1 MTADVQQQ
9 TPHRDASRVPAL
21 EVRGLVKHYPGVK
34 ALDGV
39 DLVVHQHE
47 VLGLAGE
54 NGAGKSTLLKAL
66 VGLVRPDAGDI
77 YVRGEKVRLKSIMD
91 AADHGIGM
99 VFQEQ
104 SLVPNLTAAEN
115 IVLGSEGPGV
125 RRGIYRWATM
135 RSLAQEQLDKIGSQ
149 IDPLA
154 RTDTLTF
161 AERQMVE
168 IAKVLRIEERT
179 SHPPVIILDEPTS
192 VLESKEIETLFTQ
205 IRRLREFASVVFVSH
220 RLDEVLDVCDRVSV
234 LRGGQSVGEVP
245 TAGAAPTDL
254 HRMMIGSTGSGD
266 HYHDT
271 VAQRSG
277 EQMRPRL
284 SVRGLAG
291 PTFRDVDL
299 DVHAGEI
306 VGIVGVHGSGR
317 EDVCRALFGA
327 EPTTAGEVTL
337 DGEKLDLSGTR
348 AACAAGIGYVP
359 AERKIEGMVGPMSVA
374 DNMTLTKQKAR
385 CTGPLVAPKKQATL
399 VDSWI
404 QRLSIRTPG
413 RDTAIQRLSGGNQ
426 QKVVLARWLVGGDVR
441 VLLLDHPTRG
451 LDIGAR
457 SEVYRLMRELAN
469 SGVAT
474 VLLAD
479 SLEEAI
485 GMADRILVM
494 NDGRVAAEVACPSGA
509 KPTPLDLV
517 KEMV

>member
-1 MTADVQQQ
+1 VSIDNALEKETRPVGQ
-9 TPHRDASRVPAL
+9 VPAL

-39 DLVVHQHE
+39 DLVVRQHE

-66 VGLVRPDAGDI
+66 VGLVRPDAGEI
-77 YVRGEKVRLKSIMD
+77 YVRGERVKLRSVVD

-115 IVLGSEGPGV
+115 IVLGSEGKGV
-125 RRGIYRWATM
+125 RAGVYRWDAM
-135 RSLAQEQLDKIGSQ
+135 RKMAQEQLDKIGSH

-154 RTDTLTF
+154 RTDTLSF

-168 IAKVLRIEERT
+168 IAKVLRIEQRS
-179 SHPPVIILDEPTS
+179 SHAPVIILDEPTS

-205 IRRLREFASVVFVSH
+205 VRRLREFASVVFVSH

-234 LRGGQSVGEVP
+234 LRSGQSVGELPTQGAVP
-245 TAGAAPTDL
+245 AEL
-254 HRMMIGSTGSGD
+254 HRMMIGSTGSDD
-266 HYHDT
+266 HYHDG
-271 VAQRSG
+271 ADKCAEDKR
-277 EQMRPRL
+277 RPML
-284 SVRGLAG
+284 TVRGLSGKGFAG
-291 PTFRDVDL
+291 VDL
-299 DVHAGEI
+299 DVEAGEI

-337 DGEKLDLSGTR
+337 DGKKLDLSGTR

-374 DNMTLTKQKAR
+374 DNMTLTKQGAR
-385 CTGPLVAPKKQATL
+385 CSGPIVSPRKQAGL
-399 VDSWI
+399 VDKWI
-404 QRLSIRTPG
+404 ERLSIRTPHRG
-413 RDTAIQRLSGGNQ
+413 TAIQRLSGGNQ
-426 QKVVLARWLVGGDVR
+426 QKVVLARWLVAGDIKL
-441 VLLLDHPTRG
+441 LLLDHPTRG

-457 SEVYRLMRELAN
+457 SEVYRLMRELAE

-485 GMADRILVM
+485 GMSDRIVVM
-494 NDGRVAAEVACPSGA
+494 SDGRATKHVDCPSGA

>member
-1 MTADVQQQ
+1 MSIDVEEKFV
-9 TPHRDASRVPAL
+9 TPPPAPVPAL

-39 DLVVHQHE
+39 DLVVRPHE

-66 VGLVRPDAGDI
+66 VGLVKPDAGEI
-77 YVRGEKVRLKSIMD
+77 YVRGERVRLRSVVN
-91 AADHGIGM
+91 AAEHGIGM

-115 IVLGSEGPGV
+115 IVLGSEGAGV
-125 RRGIYRWATM
+125 RGGIYRWDRM
-135 RSLAQEQLDKIGSQ
+135 RRLAQEQLDKIGSH

-154 RTDTLTF
+154 RTDSLSF
-161 AERQMVE
+161 ADRQMVE
-168 IAKVLRIEERT
+168 IAKVLRIEQR
-179 SHPPVIILDEPTS
+179 SQHPPVIILDEPTS
-192 VLESKEIETLFTQ
+192 VLEAKEIETLFAQ
-205 IRRLREFASVVFVSH
+205 VRRLREFASVIFVSH
-220 RLDEVLDVCDRVSV
+220 RLDEVLDVCDRVTV
-234 LRGGQSVGEVP
+234 LRSGRSVGEVP
-245 TAGAAPTDL
+245 TAGAAPAEL
-254 HRMMIGSTGSGD
+254 HRMMIGSTGSDD
-266 HYHDT
+266 HYHDN
-271 VAQRSG
+271 VATRA
-277 EQMRPRL
+277 ETPARPRL
-284 SVRGLAG
+284 VVRGLSG
-291 PTFRDVDL
+291 RTFRDVDL

-337 DGEKLDLSGTR
+337 DGAVLQLSGTR

-374 DNMTLTKQKAR
+374 ENMTLTRQRAR
-385 CTGPLVAPKKQATL
+385 CSGPLVSPRKQASL

-404 QRLSIRTPG
+404 SRLSIRTPHRG
-413 RDTAIQRLSGGNQ
+413 TPIQRLSGGNQ
-426 QKVVLARWLVGGDVR
+426 QKVVLARWLVSGDVR
-441 VLLLDHPTRG
+441 LLLLDHPTRG

-485 GMADRILVM
+485 GMSDRIVVM
-494 NDGRVAAEVACPSGA
+494 SDGRVTAEVGCPSGA

>member
-1 MTADVQQQ
+1 MSIHAEKQAEEA
-9 TPHRDASRVPAL
+9 PSAPVPAL

-39 DLVVHQHE
+39 DLVVQQHE

-66 VGLVRPDAGDI
+66 VGLVKPDAGEI
-77 YVRGEKVRLKSIMD
+77 HVRGEQVRLRSVVD

-115 IVLGSEGPGV
+115 IVLGSEGAGV
-125 RRGIYRWATM
+125 RRGVYRWDAM
-135 RSLAQEQLDKIGSQ
+135 RRLAQEQLDKIGSP

-154 RTDTLTF
+154 RTDSLSF
-161 AERQMVE
+161 ADRQMVE

-179 SHPPVIILDEPTS
+179 QHPPVIILDEPTS

-205 IRRLREFASVVFVSH
+205 VRRLREFASVVFVSH

-234 LRGGQSVGEVP
+234 LRSGRSVGEVE
-245 TAGAAPTDL
+245 ASGAEPAEL
-254 HRMMIGSTGSGD
+254 HRLMIGSTGSDD

-271 VAQRSG
+271 AAQPTD
-277 EQMRPRL
+277 EAPEPRL
-284 SVRGLAG
+284 VVRGLSGAS
-291 PTFRDVDL
+291 FHDIDL

-306 VGIVGVHGSGR
+306 VAVVGVHGSGR

-327 EPTTAGEVTL
+327 EPAAAGEVTL
-337 DGEKLDLSGTR
+337 DGEPLDLSSTR
-348 AACAAGIGYVP
+348 AACAAGVGYVP
-359 AERKIEGMVGPMSVA
+359 AERKSEGMVGPMSVA
-374 DNMTLTKQKAR
+374 DNMTLTRQRAR
-385 CTGPLVAPKKQATL
+385 CSGPLVSPRKQAAL
-399 VDSWI
+399 VDRWI
-404 QRLSIRTPG
+404 SRLSIRTPNRG
-413 RDTAIQRLSGGNQ
+413 TAIQRLSGGNQ

-441 VLLLDHPTRG
+441 LLLLDHPTRG

-457 SEVYRLMRELAN
+457 SEVYRLMRELAG

-485 GMADRILVM
+485 GMADRIVVM
-494 NDGRVAAEVACPSGA
+494 SDGRIATELACPSGG

>member
-1 MTADVQQQ
+1 MSTDLQQHAEA
-9 TPHRDASRVPAL
+9 PARARIPAL

-66 VGLVRPDAGDI
+66 VGLVRPDAGEI
-77 YVRGEKVRLKSIMD
+77 YVRGEPVRLRSVVE

-125 RRGIYRWATM
+125 RRGFYRWDTM
-135 RSLAQEQLDKIGSQ
+135 RRLAQEQLDKIGSH

-154 RTDTLTF
+154 RTESLTF

-168 IAKVLRIEERT
+168 IAKVLRIEER
-179 SHPPVIILDEPTS
+179 SRHAPVIILDEPTS

-205 IRRLREFASVVFVSH
+205 VRRLREFASVVFVSH

-234 LRGGQSVGEVP
+234 LRGGRSVGEVP
-245 TAGAAPTDL
+245 TAGAAPAEL
-254 HRMMIGSTGSGD
+254 HRMMIGSTGSDD

-271 VAQRSG
+271 AVQRPA
-277 EQMRPRL
+277 EQARPRL
-284 SVRGLAG
+284 VVRGLSG

-299 DVHAGEI
+299 EVRAGEI

-337 DGEKLDLSGTR
+337 DGEQLDLSSTR

-385 CTGPLVAPKKQATL
+385 CTGPLVSPQKQASL
-399 VDSWI
+399 VDGWM
-404 QRLSIRTPG
+404 QRLSIRAPHRG
-413 RDTAIQRLSGGNQ
+413 TAIQRLSGGNQ
-426 QKVVLARWLVGGDVR
+426 QKVVLARWLVAGDVR
-441 VLLLDHPTRG
+441 LLLLDHPTRG

-457 SEVYRLMRELAN
+457 SEVYRLMRELSGN
-469 SGVAT
+469 GVAT

-485 GMADRILVM
+485 GMSDRIIVM
-494 NDGRVAAEVACPSGA
+494 SDGRTTAEVACPSGA